1 MKTLVQYL
9 EELEGSA
16 TPLNTMGM
24 GNVGGES
31 GMEPLISKITDKKTK
46 KRVKKEKLS

>member
-9 EELEGSA
+9 EELEVSA
-16 TPLNTMGM
+16 APLNTMGM

-31 GMEPLISKITDKKTK
+31 GMEPLISNKKAK
-46 KRVKKEKLS
+46 KRVKKEKL